1 MKKVKLLTLFLVSVL
16 ALGLVACGDSKEKLG
31 TPNIIDVDGKILFW
45 TEVEHADKYIIDV
58 NGTLFEST
66 TASFDFS
73 VVDASVY
80 EIKVKAIDTTKTFKD
95 GDFSS
100 LYVHEIINEPEKL
113 TSPVIKLENTSIS
126 WAAVSNAVKYQVV
139 VNGETYESQT
149 TSFNLKDIVLDAYE
163 IVVIAVADGIN
174 YSNSDNSNLI
184 TITPINNVKL
194 DLEDLKG
201 DILTAH
207 VLASSGDSIY
217 GFVLDI
223 SYDNVNLEIQEEDI
237 IIKPII
243 DETWL
248 YDIYINEGHILISIT
263 GLDPIEVRLLQP
275 IFTLDFKLVG
285 NSFSVKL
292 ENSFI
297 DNN

>member
-1 MKKVKLLTLFLVSVL
+1 MRKVKLLTLLLVSVL

-31 TPNIIDVDGKILFW
+31 TPNIIDVEGKILFW
-45 TEVEHADKYIIDV
+45 TDVEHADKYIIDV

-73 VVDASVY
+73 GVEASLY
-80 EIKVKAIDTTKTFKD
+80 EIKVKAVDTTKTFKD

-100 LYVHEIINEPEKL
+100 LYVHEIISELEKL
-113 TSPVIKLENTSIS
+113 SSPVIKLENTIIS
-126 WAAVSNAVKYQVV
+126 WAAVSNAVQYQVV
-139 VNGETYESQT
+139 VNGEIYASET
-149 TSFNLKDIVLDAYE
+149 TSFDLKDIVLDTYE

-184 TITPINNVKL
+184 TITPINNVLL
-194 DLEDLKG
+194 DIEDLKG
-201 DILTAH
+201 DVLTAH
-207 VLASSGDSIY
+207 VLASAVDSIY

-248 YDIYINEGHILISIT
+248 YDIYINEGHVLISIT